1 MLLKTISNYYWVISN
16 TLKIILEE
24 ISIKRN
30 KIGHTS
36 QPTTLAETSSSLRGQ
51 AGSWTPGNTAPPRS
65 LSSLSKS
72 PTAPPL
78 LFTIPLVEAYRPI
91 RSQVS
96 VLNQVNYPTQLP
108 PAPPSIIPSAYS
120 SPCHLILTYTSA
132 WSFPHPRSQASIW
145 TPGSPGQIK
154 GHTSTQPETQ
164 PQTWAAIFWWTRGHP
179 GHHKSSS
186 QGGTRSSTQPQA
198 MGSRGAERKQ
208 KVRKET
214 PM

>member
-108 PAPPSIIPSAYS
+108 PAPPSIIPSAIPLLVTWSWPTHQPEASHTPEARLASEPQDLQARSKVTQVHSQKLSPKLGQQS
-120 SPCHLILTYTSA
+120 SDGPEAIQAIT
-132 WSFPHPRSQASIW
+132 SQA
-145 TPGSPGQIK
+145 PRVGQDPLLN
-154 GHTSTQPETQ
+154 HRPWDPEEQ
-164 PQTWAAIFWWTRGHP
+164 RGN
-179 GHHKSSS
+179 
-186 QGGTRSSTQPQA
+186 R
-198 MGSRGAERKQ
+198 R
-208 KVRKET
+208 
-214 PM
+214 